1 MLSFATSL
9 IFLSLFVS
17 NLIVHNKLTFASKV
31 LEKVAVIV
39 AATVFVLATT
49 TVAYSEKL
57 KISTWASA
65 ISVKKSSSSLK

>member
-9 IFLSLFVS
+9 TFLSLFVS
-17 NLIVHNKLTFASKV
+17 KLIVHNKLTFASKV

-39 AATVFVLATT
+39 VATVFVLAT